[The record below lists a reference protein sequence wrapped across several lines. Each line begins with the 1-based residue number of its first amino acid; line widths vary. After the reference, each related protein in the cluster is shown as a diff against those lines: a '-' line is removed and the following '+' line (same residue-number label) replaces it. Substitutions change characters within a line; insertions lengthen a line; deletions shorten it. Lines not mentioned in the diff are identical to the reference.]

1 MKSVAKKSVVMA
13 AGAIILL
20 SMPALGEYYRFVDE
34 NGMQR
39 YTDDLSR
46 VPRDQRPKVKA
57 YESIKT
63 SPVQPTNSSDAVS
76 ETSKAGGNSE
86 GKAWSEKVVNQA
98 DEFDRMR
105 TDLEK
110 TQQSLEV
117 ERDALLKQKPSAGA
131 GEEVRKAYSARVK
144 QLNAK
149 ITDYEKQHT
158 AYKEKVAAFNQT
170 HKKE

>member
-57 YESIKT
+57 YESIKS

-76 ETSKAGGNSE
+76 EIGGNGE
-86 GKAWSEKVVNQA
+86 GKTWSEKATNQA
-98 DEFDRMR
+98 DEFERMR
-105 TDLEK
+105 TELEK
-110 TQQSLEV
+110 TQQSLTA

-131 GEEVRKAYSARVK
+131 GDEVRKAYNARIQ

-149 ITDYEKQHT
+149 ITDYEKQHA
-158 AYKEKVAAFNQT
+158 AYKEKVAAFNQAY
-170 HKKE
+170 KKE